1 MGYYEIEK
9 GIANMKKLLI
19 ISLLLAAL
27 LLCVSCEK
35 DNKKGN
41 TDADMPEL
49 VLPGSDVPGGVVL
62 PEDVFE

>member
-1 MGYYEIEK
+1 
-9 GIANMKKLLI
+9 MKKLLI

-35 DNKKGN
+35 DNKKEN